1 MIKGNLTEFSL
12 GELFQIIAQG
22 EKTGLLGIITTGYKY
37 PDQRKYYIW
46 FNKGRIIAISNSLD
60 GKCLISLIRRRSWI
74 KTDKEQEEI
83 LKKFYKT
90 SNLALGLYLKEKKIL
105 TDHDL
110 DFIFR
115 IQIMRELNPL
125 FQLQEADFLFKTSP
139 DLPFQEMT
147 GLSISAKELLLKG
160 LRSLRDWSI
169 LLDKLPHATS
179 SLAMD
184 KKAKIDVNLDVY
196 ESKIWK
202 LMESSLSLV
211 EIAKK
216 LTLTIEKVQKSAFSL
231 ILVGLAE
238 EIPSVNPSSLP
249 VNPDLAI
256 ISDENNNTP
265 SDHFM
270 SDLINFLQQ
279 DKENF
284 VEKQKVSVDQSE

>member
-22 EKTGLLGIITTGYKY
+22 EKTGLLAIKTTGYKY
-37 PDQRKYYIW
+37 PEQRKYYIW
-46 FNKGRIIAISNSLD
+46 FNKGRIIATSNSLD

-74 KTDKEQEEI
+74 KTENEQQEI
-83 LKKFYKT
+83 LNKFYKT
-90 SNLALGLYLKEKKIL
+90 SNIPLGLYLKEKKIL

-115 IQIMRELNPL
+115 IQIMREVNPL
-125 FQLQEADFLFKTSP
+125 FQLQEADFLFKESRYF
-139 DLPFQEMT
+139 PFQEMT

-169 LLDKLPHATS
+169 LLNKLPHATS
-179 SLAMD
+179 ILAMD
-184 KKAKIDVNLDVY
+184 KTAKIDVNLDVY
-196 ESKIWK
+196 ESKIWH

-211 EIAKK
+211 EIAQK

-238 EIPSVNPSSLP
+238 EIPSINSSFLSIKP
-249 VNPDLAI
+249 ELAQV
-256 ISDENNNTP
+256 SEEKNNTP
-265 SDHFM
+265 SDYFM
-270 SDLINFLQQ
+270 SDLISFLQQ
-279 DKENF
+279 DNENF
-284 VEKQKVSVDQSE
+284 LNKQKVSVDN